1 MLLVFFWTNIL
12 GILCW
17 YSSVYSCMS
26 AESRR
31 ATLAEPNTQLTHLA
45 SCYYLLPYGTEVG
58 GSRGQ
63 LTPNIM
69 IKQQNINVK
78 NFHWSLTTVVRV
90 QMKSI
95 KQQLPPRPSIEK
107 GDNRHFQ
114 IFKLL
119 CLALVH
125 KPVKTFGVAV
135 SKRTFCVQCID
146 ISTKNSA
153 VAERPRDA
161 SCHWIFC

>member
-1 MLLVFFWTNIL
+1 MLIFV
-12 GILCW
+12 GIQL
-17 YSSVYSCMS
+17 YERGVSSCDM
-26 AESRR
+26 
-31 ATLAEPNTQLTHLA
+31 AEPLNQILSSA
-45 SCYYLLPYGTEVG
+45 SCYYLLSYGTEVG
-58 GSRGQ
+58 GSHGQ

-78 NFHWSLTTVVRV
+78 NVHWSLTTVVRV

-95 KQQLPPRPSIEK
+95 KQQLSPRPLLSIEK

>member
-1 MLLVFFWTNIL
+1 MLIFV
-12 GILCW
+12 GIQL
-17 YSSVYSCMS
+17 YERGVSSCDM
-26 AESRR
+26 
-31 ATLAEPNTQLTHLA
+31 AEPNTQLTHLA
-45 SCYYLLPYGTEVG
+45 SCYYLLSYGTEVG

-95 KQQLPPRPSIEK
+95 KQQLSPRPLSIEK

-135 SKRTFCVQCID
+135 SKRTFCEQCID